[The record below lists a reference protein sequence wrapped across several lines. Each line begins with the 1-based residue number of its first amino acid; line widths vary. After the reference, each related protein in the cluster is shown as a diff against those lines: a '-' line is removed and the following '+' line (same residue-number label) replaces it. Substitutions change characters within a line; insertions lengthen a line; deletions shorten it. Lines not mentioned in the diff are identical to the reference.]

1 MSFSHCRGGQHG
13 ADTLCVRIAGTYG
26 LDQILNGSTSDNN
39 VAVGHMSSSTA
50 WEYQERDTMKTSE
63 FPDIVR
69 LKNNNVHK
77 QNVDLHFHRL
87 NQQ

>member
-1 MSFSHCRGGQHG
+1 MALIRRQLPER
-13 ADTLCVRIAGTYG
+13 TVLRI
-26 LDQILNGSTSDNN
+26 NGFTSRYIYN

-50 WEYQERDTMKTSE
+50 WKTRKRDTLKPNA

-77 QNVDLHFHRL
+77 QNVDLHFTV
-87 NQQ
+87 NEQ

>member
-1 MSFSHCRGGQHG
+1 MALIRSACVLPERTVLTRFSM
-13 ADTLCVRIAGTYG
+13 
-26 LDQILNGSTSDNN
+26 GSTSDNN
-39 VAVGHMSSSTA
+39 VAVGHEQFYCTGIPR
-50 WEYQERDTMKTSE
+50 ERDTMKTSE